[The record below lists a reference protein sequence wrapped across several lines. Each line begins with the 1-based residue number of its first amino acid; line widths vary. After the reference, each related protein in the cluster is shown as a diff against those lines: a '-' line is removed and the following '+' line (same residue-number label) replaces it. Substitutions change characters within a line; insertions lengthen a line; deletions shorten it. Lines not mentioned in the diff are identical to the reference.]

1 MRQFLKLWEVC
12 ETIGVSRRTV
22 LRWIYEG
29 KLRAIKLGGG
39 RLWRVRENDLR
50 RFLKAK

>member
-1 MRQFLKLWEVC
+1 MRRFLKLREVC

-22 LRWIYEG
+22 FRWIYEG

-39 RLWRVRENDLR
+39 RLWWVREKDLG
-50 RFLKAK
+50 RFLRGN